1 MTWGRALLIA
11 LIWIGGTIILYIVLH
26 LLDKVFKF
34 QNHKGWSDLGRAI
47 SYLVCTFLPP
57 AFFLLVVLF
66 MKIEGYSRII
76 FLIIAALVILGL
88 PAFVIITKA
97 LNPPDKLADYC
108 MKSAGDYDKFHSYYE
123 EAYGTKLKR
132 DVSEHEVIAN
142 YIENQLNFVYKR
154 LKIAFKYTKIE
165 NRSIYIEAVM
175 KKNQKLF
182 PDISHWEILD
192 NVHPGLWYQKHL
204 FIYYKDGD
212 RSILWLAYKLNH
224 DDKLAGYIRKYG
236 SRQINEILLWKDFK
250 DITMTGRL
258 CYDFICIEQY
268 MLTLYP
274 EADWSRVKYM
284 WRITKHNGFGWGG
297 WVDVV
302 KKAAVNA
309 LIDYEDKMSGK
320 IDMSPKARKKRLNEI
335 TDLISTVE
343 QAAENVIHNEKYRTG
358 FNLCEQ
364 ESIETIYFVQ
374 SFLTRNDIP
383 LPEVSVVDG
392 FRFDRSTVRQDGENK
407 EAWGYDVETEGLSRI
422 EEA

>member
-1 MTWGRALLIA
+1 
-11 LIWIGGTIILYIVLH
+11 
-26 LLDKVFKF
+26 
-34 QNHKGWSDLGRAI
+34 
-47 SYLVCTFLPP
+47 
-57 AFFLLVVLF
+57 
-66 MKIEGYSRII
+66 
-76 FLIIAALVILGL
+76 
-88 PAFVIITKA
+88 
-97 LNPPDKLADYC
+97 
-108 MKSAGDYDKFHSYYE
+108 
-123 EAYGTKLKR
+123 
-132 DVSEHEVIAN
+132 
-142 YIENQLNFVYKR
+142 
-154 LKIAFKYTKIE
+154 
-165 NRSIYIEAVM
+165 
-175 KKNQKLF
+175 
-182 PDISHWEILD
+182 
-192 NVHPGLWYQKHL
+192 
-204 FIYYKDGD
+204 
-212 RSILWLAYKLNH
+212 
-224 DDKLAGYIRKYG
+224 
-236 SRQINEILLWKDFK
+236 
-250 DITMTGRL
+250 
-258 CYDFICIEQY
+258 
-268 MLTLYP
+268 
-274 EADWSRVKYM
+274 M